1 MASRDQAAATGDRAV
16 ALARRFHEAYEEFA
30 PVFDYETRAETRVP
44 WEELPDNNRK
54 LMITVC
60 VAVLHDIEAGR
71 V

>member
-1 MASRDQAAATGDRAV
+1 MSAPRTGERAV

-30 PVFDYETRAETRVP
+30 PAFGYETRTETRVP

-54 LMITVC
+54 LMIAAC